1 MNLIK
6 IFKIVY
12 FVGIFL
18 SGVLTFVSSDKNN
31 TEISKL
37 VWLVGVSHVFVLAMI
52 GFKMQ
57 QSKDKAAAGLRV
69 QTSGYLHTLI
79 GFSGALFQL
88 DPKNLLATIVVPLS
102 YALFTSI
109 IGWFFGGELV
119 NEFDGGGGVDIG
131 NGGERI
137 AQELHTF
144 AENLAQEFKNFSDN
158 LSAVHEQYSRK
169 IEEASNSFEFNLEK
183 VGAAYK
189 RMVDTQEKQLT
200 KLNTKQ
206 SELLAQLEGY
216 QKEFIDSQNKC
227 YGEMDNAIQKSIN
240 SSDKLNASVDAL
252 TSALST
258 KELFSITSNFV
269 YLSEQTKVA
278 SDNMKQVATTSKNV
292 AKYLEESKILI
303 DQLENLLSSINSYRR

>member
-12 FVGIFL
+12 FFGIFL
-18 SGVLTFVSSDKNN
+18 SVVLTFVSSDKNN

-119 NEFDGGGGVDIG
+119 NEFNEQQGGGIA
-131 NGGERI
+131 NEAERLI
-137 AQELHTF
+137 R
-144 AENLAQEFKNFSDN
+144 EFKSFSDS
-158 LSAVHEQYSRK
+158 LSAIHKQYIQK
-169 IEEASNSFEFNLEK
+169 IKDASDSFESQLQK
-183 VGAAYK
+183 VGAAYE
-189 RMVDTQEKQLT
+189 RMVDTQEVQFDRLSKKQLD
-200 KLNTKQ
+200 
-206 SELLAQLEGY
+206 LLAQLEVY

-278 SDNMKQVATTSKNV
+278 SDNMGQVATTSQNV
-292 AKYLEESKILI
+292 AKYLKDSKILI

>member
-1 MNLIK
+1 
-6 IFKIVY
+6 
-12 FVGIFL
+12 
-18 SGVLTFVSSDKNN
+18 
-31 TEISKL
+31 
-37 VWLVGVSHVFVLAMI
+37 
-52 GFKMQ
+52 
-57 QSKDKAAAGLRV
+57 
-69 QTSGYLHTLI
+69 
-79 GFSGALFQL
+79 
-88 DPKNLLATIVVPLS
+88 LATIVVPLS

-119 NEFDGGGGVDIG
+119 NEFNEQQGGGIA
-131 NGGERI
+131 NEAERLI
-137 AQELHTF
+137 R
-144 AENLAQEFKNFSDN
+144 EFKSFSDS
-158 LSAVHEQYSRK
+158 LSAIHKQYIQK
-169 IEEASNSFEFNLEK
+169 IKDASDSFESQLQK
-183 VGAAYK
+183 VGEAYE
-189 RMVDTQEKQLT
+189 RMVDTQEVQFDRLSKKQLD
-200 KLNTKQ
+200 
-206 SELLAQLEGY
+206 LLAQLEVY

>member
-12 FVGIFL
+12 FLGIFL
-18 SGVLTFVSSDKNN
+18 SVVLTFVSSDKNN

-109 IGWFFGGELV
+109 VGWFFGGELV
-119 NEFDGGGGVDIG
+119 NEFNEQQGGGIA
-131 NGGERI
+131 NEAERLI
-137 AQELHTF
+137 R
-144 AENLAQEFKNFSDN
+144 EFKSFSDS
-158 LSAVHEQYSRK
+158 LSAIHKQYIQK
-169 IEEASNSFEFNLEK
+169 IKDASDSFESQLQK
-183 VGAAYK
+183 VGAAYE
-189 RMVDTQEKQLT
+189 RMVDTQEVQFDRLSKKQLD
-200 KLNTKQ
+200 
-206 SELLAQLEGY
+206 LLAQLEGY

-278 SDNMKQVATTSKNV
+278 SDNMGQVATTSQNV
-292 AKYLEESKILI
+292 AKYLKDSKILI

>member
-12 FVGIFL
+12 FLGIFF

-88 DPKNLLATIVVPLS
+88 DPQNLLATIVVPLS

-119 NEFDGGGGVDIG
+119 NEFNEQQGGGIA
-131 NGGERI
+131 NEAERLI
-137 AQELHTF
+137 R
-144 AENLAQEFKNFSDN
+144 EFKSFSDS
-158 LSAVHEQYSRK
+158 LSAIHKQYIQK
-169 IEEASNSFEFNLEK
+169 IKDASDSFESQLQK
-183 VGAAYK
+183 VGEAYE
-189 RMVDTQEKQLT
+189 RMVDTQEVQFDRLSKKQLD
-200 KLNTKQ
+200 
-206 SELLAQLEGY
+206 LLAQLEVY

-258 KELFSITSNFV
+258 KELSSITSNFV

-278 SDNMKQVATTSKNV
+278 SDNMLQVATTSQNV
-292 AKYLEESKILI
+292 AKYLKDSKILI
-303 DQLENLLSSINSYRR
+303 DQLEKLLSSINSYRR

>member
-18 SGVLTFVSSDKNN
+18 SVVLTFIASGKQN
-31 TEISKL
+31 TEIIVCL
-37 VWLVGVSHVFVLAMI
+37 LGISHVFVLAMI
-52 GFKMQ
+52 GFRMEK
-57 QSKDKAAAGLRV
+57 SKYKAAAGLRV

-109 IGWFFGGELV
+109 VGWFFGGELV
-119 NEFDGGGGVDIG
+119 NEFNEQQGGGIA
-131 NGGERI
+131 NEAERLI
-137 AQELHTF
+137 R
-144 AENLAQEFKNFSDN
+144 EFKSFSDS
-158 LSAVHEQYSRK
+158 LSAIHKQYIQK
-169 IEEASNSFEFNLEK
+169 IKDASDSFESQLQK
-183 VGAAYK
+183 VGAAYE
-189 RMVDTQEKQLT
+189 RMVDTQEVQFDRLSKKQLD
-200 KLNTKQ
+200 
-206 SELLAQLEGY
+206 LLAQLEGY

-278 SDNMKQVATTSKNV
+278 SDNMGQVATTSQNV
-292 AKYLEESKILI
+292 AKYLKDSKILI

>member
-12 FVGIFL
+12 FLGIFF

-119 NEFDGGGGVDIG
+119 NEFNEQQGGGIA
-131 NGGERI
+131 NEAERLI
-137 AQELHTF
+137 R
-144 AENLAQEFKNFSDN
+144 EFKSFSDS
-158 LSAVHEQYSRK
+158 LSAIHKQYIQK
-169 IEEASNSFEFNLEK
+169 IKDASDSFESQLQK
-183 VGAAYK
+183 VGEAYE
-189 RMVDTQEKQLT
+189 RMVDTQEVQFDRLSKKQLD
-200 KLNTKQ
+200 
-206 SELLAQLEGY
+206 LLAQLEVY

-278 SDNMKQVATTSKNV
+278 SDNMLQVATTSQNV
-292 AKYLEESKILI
+292 AKYLKDSKILI

>member
-12 FVGIFL
+12 FLGIFF

-109 IGWFFGGELV
+109 VGWFFGGELV
-119 NEFDGGGGVDIG
+119 NEFNEQQGGGIA
-131 NGGERI
+131 NEAERLI
-137 AQELHTF
+137 R
-144 AENLAQEFKNFSDN
+144 EFKSFSDS
-158 LSAVHEQYSRK
+158 LSAIHKQYIQK
-169 IEEASNSFEFNLEK
+169 IKDASDSFESQLQK
-183 VGAAYK
+183 VGAAYE
-189 RMVDTQEKQLT
+189 RMVDTQEVQFDRLSKKQLD
-200 KLNTKQ
+200 
-206 SELLAQLEGY
+206 LLAQLEGY

-278 SDNMKQVATTSKNV
+278 SDNMLQVATTSQNV
-292 AKYLEESKILI
+292 AKYLKDSKILI

>member
-1 MNLIK
+1 MSLIK

-12 FVGIFL
+12 LVGIVL

-52 GFKMQ
+52 GFRMER
-57 QSKDKAAAGLRV
+57 SKDKAAAGLRV

-88 DPKNLLATIVVPLS
+88 DPQNLLATIVVPLS

-119 NEFDGGGGVDIG
+119 NEFDGQPAGGIT
-131 NGGERI
+131 NEAEILIREF
-137 AQELHTF
+137 QSF
-144 AENLAQEFKNFSDN
+144 ADS
-158 LSAVHEQYSRK
+158 LSAIHKQYIQK
-169 IEEASNSFEFNLEK
+169 IKDASDSFESQLQK
-183 VGAAYK
+183 VGAAYE
-189 RMVDTQEKQLT
+189 RMVDTQEVQFDRLSK
-200 KLNTKQ
+200 KQ
-206 SELLAQLEGY
+206 SELLAQLEDY
-216 QKEFIDSQNKC
+216 QKRFIDSQNSC
-227 YGEMDNAIQKSIN
+227 YGEMDNAIQESIN
-240 SSDKLNASVDAL
+240 SSNKLNASVDAL

-278 SDNMKQVATTSKNV
+278 SDNMGQVATTSKNV

-303 DQLENLLSSINSYRR
+303 DQLEKLLSSINSYRR

>member
-12 FVGIFL
+12 FLGIFF

-119 NEFDGGGGVDIG
+119 NEFNEQQGGGIA
-131 NGGERI
+131 NEAERLI
-137 AQELHTF
+137 R
-144 AENLAQEFKNFSDN
+144 EFKSFSDS
-158 LSAVHEQYSRK
+158 LSAIHKQYIQK
-169 IEEASNSFEFNLEK
+169 IKDASDSFESQLQK
-183 VGAAYK
+183 VGAAYE
-189 RMVDTQEKQLT
+189 RMVDTQEVQFDRLSKKQLD
-200 KLNTKQ
+200 
-206 SELLAQLEGY
+206 LLAQLEVY

-278 SDNMKQVATTSKNV
+278 SDNMLQVATTSQNV
-292 AKYLEESKILI
+292 AKYLKDSKILI
-303 DQLENLLSSINSYRR
+303 DQLEKLLSSINSYRR

>member
-18 SGVLTFVSSDKNN
+18 SGVLTFLSSDKNN

-119 NEFDGGGGVDIG
+119 NEFNEQQGGGIA
-131 NGGERI
+131 NEAERLI
-137 AQELHTF
+137 R
-144 AENLAQEFKNFSDN
+144 EFKSFSDS
-158 LSAVHEQYSRK
+158 LSAIHKQYIQK
-169 IEEASNSFEFNLEK
+169 IKDASDSFESQLQK
-183 VGAAYK
+183 VGAAYE
-189 RMVDTQEKQLT
+189 RMVDTQEVQFDRLSKKQLD
-200 KLNTKQ
+200 
-206 SELLAQLEGY
+206 LLAQLEGY
-216 QKEFIDSQNKC
+216 QK
-227 YGEMDNAIQKSIN
+227 
-240 SSDKLNASVDAL
+240 
-252 TSALST
+252 
-258 KELFSITSNFV
+258 
-269 YLSEQTKVA
+269 
-278 SDNMKQVATTSKNV
+278 
-292 AKYLEESKILI
+292 
-303 DQLENLLSSINSYRR
+303 

>member
-1 MNLIK
+1 MSLIK

-12 FVGIFL
+12 LVGIVL

-52 GFKMQ
+52 GFRMER
-57 QSKDKAAAGLRV
+57 SKDKAAAGLRV

-88 DPKNLLATIVVPLS
+88 DPQNLLATIVVPLS

-119 NEFDGGGGVDIG
+119 NEFDGGGAVDIG
-131 NGGERI
+131 NEGERI
-137 AQELHTF
+137 AQEFHIF
-144 AENLAQEFKNFSDN
+144 AENLGREFKNFSDS
-158 LSAVHEQYSRK
+158 LSAIHEQYSRK
-169 IEEASNSFEFNLEK
+169 IEDASNSFEFHLEK

-189 RMVDTQEKQLT
+189 RMVDAQEKQLT

-206 SELLAQLEGY
+206 SELLAQLEDY
-216 QKEFIDSQNKC
+216 QKRFIDSQNSC
-227 YGEMDNAIQKSIN
+227 YGKMDNAIQESIN

-278 SDNMKQVATTSKNV
+278 SDNMGQVATTSKNV

-303 DQLENLLSSINSYRR
+303 DQLEKLLSSINSYRR